1 LGGRGRSMTRG
12 TLVVKMTRNKRCR
25 ICAAFAIACLFA
37 LEMSAEDQPK
47 KYDLKLD
54 WNAVEGH
61 KTELSQDGLQA
72 MMMKVLNGDG
82 KILKQQEHNESRSF
96 AAVEV
101 ISKVDDGKPTMSRWT
116 FSKATEHREDQDV
129 PFAFQGRTVVVT
141 KDPASKRHFAFD
153 DGKPVS
159 TEDASV
165 LAALWN
171 SETEPGKLSGE
182 EIFAPKSPVAV
193 GEQWIPDIAM
203 IAQGLEMGD
212 GIDLKRST
220 VKVVLKSVEMRDG
233 VEFGHIKIFM
243 ELWLTKF
250 GPVQFDDPVSM
261 KFEGDIDA
269 CIDGTQPDGT
279 MNLTMSGNG
288 HRAVKVDSPPGEV
301 QISFEF
307 DSKMQQRQ
315 KTIK

>member
-1 LGGRGRSMTRG
+1 MTRG
-12 TLVVKMTRNKRCR
+12 TLVLKMTRNKRR
-25 ICAAFAIACLFA
+25 RVCAAFAIACLSA
-37 LEMSAEDQPK
+37 LGMSAQDQPK
-47 KYDLKLD
+47 KYDLKLT
-54 WNAVEGH
+54 WKNAVEGH
-61 KTELSQDGLQA
+61 KSELSQDDSQA

-82 KILKQQEHNESRSF
+82 KILTQQEDNRSRSF

-101 ISKVDDGKPTMSRWT
+101 ISKIEDGKPAVSRWT
-116 FSKATEHREDQDV
+116 FSKATQHREDQDV

-141 KDPASKRHFAFD
+141 KDPASKKHFAFD

-159 TEDASV
+159 TEDATV
-165 LAALWN
+165 LAGLWD

-193 GEQWIPDIAM
+193 GEQWMPDIAT
-203 IAQGLEMGD
+203 IAQGLEIGD

-220 VKVVLKSVEMRDG
+220 VKATLKSTEMRDG

-250 GPVQFDDPVSM
+250 GPMRLDDPVLM

-269 CIDGTQPDGT
+269 CIDGAQPDGT
-279 MNLTMSGNG
+279 MNITMDAKG
-288 HRAVKVDSPPGEV
+288 HSAAKVDSPPGEV
-301 QISFEF
+301 QISIDF
-307 DSKMQQRQ
+307 DSKLQQRQ